1 VAEGG
6 GFDGFRDVFGG
17 LLKKASGS
25 GNIHWQGSIM
35 IASYGPG
42 QRSGVYSAITARLI
56 VAIAAIGGLLIFW
69 MVLREFMAG

>member
-1 VAEGG
+1 
-6 GFDGFRDVFGG
+6 
-17 LLKKASGS
+17 
-25 GNIHWQGSIM
+25 M

-42 QRSGVYSAITARLI
+42 QRSDVYSAITARLI